1 MLNWSHRN
9 FVLAND
15 SIYKGLLSAL
25 FFQVSVMKDQ
35 EMRNSFGE
43 DLPHLHDLGR
53 SSLWYSAIDKEML
66 GCFIIIS
73 VNDDCELVLRTIIEL
88 NLSPSTFHNNGLPSL
103 TCINNEF
110 LRLERTKKTLS
121 ITDLSAICCYQRNSW
136 QQQMVLSLWC
146 TIHVITDSTIQ
157 EHFLWRLS

>member
-1 MLNWSHRN
+1 MHCLFSEQSKLLNRSHRN
-9 FVLAND
+9 SVCAFLAND

-25 FFQVSVMKDQ
+25 FLQVSVMKDQ

-43 DLPHLHDLGR
+43 DLPHLRDLRR

-66 GCFIIIS
+66 GYFIIIS
-73 VNDDCELVLRTIIEL
+73 ANDDCELVLRTIIEL

-103 TCINNEF
+103 TCINNES

-121 ITDLSAICCYQRNSW
+121 ITDLSAICCYQTTANG
-136 QQQMVLSLWC
+136 V
-146 TIHVITDSTIQ
+146 IHLVYDPCY
-157 EHFLWRLS
+157 H

>member
-9 FVLAND
+9 FVCAFLAND

-25 FFQVSVMKDQ
+25 FLQVSVMKDQ
-35 EMRNSFGE
+35 EMRNSFRE
-43 DLPHLHDLGR
+43 DLPHLRDLRR
-53 SSLWYSAIDKEML
+53 SSLWYSAIDREML

-73 VNDDCELVLRTIIEL
+73 ANDDCELVLRTIIEL

-103 TCINNEF
+103 TCINNES

-121 ITDLSAICCYQRNSW
+121 ITDLSAICCYQTTANG
-136 QQQMVLSLWC
+136 V
-146 TIHVITDSTIQ
+146 IHLVYDPCYHWFDHTRT
-157 EHFLWRLS
+157 FLWQLS